1 MKQTN
6 TIQENINFLINAYKK
21 QLEIDFDLSENE
33 KDLINSYII
42 ELETILELS
51 K

>member
-1 MKQTN
+1 MNKNN
-6 TIQENINFLINAYKK
+6 TIQENIMFLIKMYERDINNKETTEEEK
-21 QLEIDFDLSENE
+21 EIYNNF
-33 KDLINSYII
+33 IY